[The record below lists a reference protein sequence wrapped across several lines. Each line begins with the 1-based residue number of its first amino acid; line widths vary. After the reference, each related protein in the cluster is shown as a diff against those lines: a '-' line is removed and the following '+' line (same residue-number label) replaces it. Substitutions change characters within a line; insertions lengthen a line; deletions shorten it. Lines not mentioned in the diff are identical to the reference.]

1 MTKHIL
7 ITGASGLIGQQLVS
21 LWHQHRVTII
31 SRDPKKGIGW
41 QQLSDVDFDSIT
53 HVVHLAGANIAQQRW
68 SKSFKQTIYNSRSD
82 TLTQLSLYLHSAKQL
97 QQVIM
102 CSGSSVY
109 GLFDSDHA
117 DWTESKALAQDDR
130 FFCQMARRLEEHA
143 MSLDLPNLTCLRLG
157 VVLSPLGGA
166 LPQLVIPYRLKL
178 GIQLN
183 KGTVPLSWIALED
196 AVRAIDYILEHSL
209 SGPINCVAPD
219 HTHYQDLYQA
229 LKTQYRPLLSFRVPQ
244 WCSAPLGEMAQATI
258 HTGQH
263 SHPTRLLDAGFSFKY
278 PKMNQAPLR

>member
-7 ITGASGLIGQQLVS
+7 ISRSERSYRTTTCLTLAPTPRYH
-21 LWHQHRVTII
+21 HQPG
-31 SRDPKKGIGW
+31 SKKGIGW

-68 SKSFKQTIYNSRSD
+68 SKSFKQTIYNKRSD

-130 FFCQMARRLEEHA
+130 F
-143 MSLDLPNLTCLRLG
+143 LPDG
-157 VVLSPLGGA
+157 SKG
-166 LPQLVIPYRLKL
+166 LK
-178 GIQLN
+178 N
-183 KGTVPLSWIALED
+183 MP
-196 AVRAIDYILEHSL
+196 
-209 SGPINCVAPD
+209 
-219 HTHYQDLYQA
+219 
-229 LKTQYRPLLSFRVPQ
+229 
-244 WCSAPLGEMAQATI
+244 
-258 HTGQH
+258 
-263 SHPTRLLDAGFSFKY
+263 
-278 PKMNQAPLR
+278 